1 MRYFHI
7 YATTFFFPLALLFA
21 VSGLLLLFG
30 VRQDTGDKTKMGVLE
45 KFLKK
50 KERMDFFKKFIKK

>member
-1 MRYFHI
+1 MTAMMRYFHI

-30 VRQDTGDKTKMGVLE
+30 VCQDTGATIKEWVLE
-45 KFLKK
+45 KPLKK
-50 KERMDFFKKFIKK
+50 KNDWIF